1 MRVTELI
8 PQTDFQ
14 EFCLLNA
21 PAIQRRFKKRKKERK
36 QTKRKKKRE
45 KKREKKEEYKRK
57 ENKRQGRIF
66 FQSLEHGNDIF
77 REEMKTLCIVLRS
90 SDNFVHSVRSLASE
104 CSLRS
109 NG

>member
-45 KKREKKEEYKRK
+45 KKREKKKNTKGKKIKDKEE
-57 ENKRQGRIF
+57 F
-66 FQSLEHGNDIF
+66 F
-77 REEMKTLCIVLRS
+77 
-90 SDNFVHSVRSLASE
+90 SVT
-104 CSLRS
+104 
-109 NG
+109 